1 MESDRIVGHSLQN
14 LFYNG
19 KIFIYSSAAE
29 ASSSPRTREIFIR
42 PDLRMFEPCNKARLA
57 VLEKY
62 KGLDKS
68 SYVSIQ
74 NGHRN
79 LLTNALLLFYQ
90 AGHLGQA
97 RNIYKQLRELY
108 PREEFNVP
116 LIQFARNTLIKDLK
130 DIGLNDAKRIVL
142 MLLRESYFRY
152 AIREDDEAA
161 GREKMAKEVYDY
173 YYEKWEPENRIDLG
187 DFKLLRY
194 FALSDFL
201 NDRQYPL
208 DFRLALRTR
217 IKLEMPK
224 LAEQLE
230 RQEEE
235 LMRQLK
241 QSK

>member
-1 MESDRIVGHSLQN
+1 M
-14 LFYNG
+14 
-19 KIFIYSSAAE
+19 
-29 ASSSPRTREIFIR
+29 
-42 PDLRMFEPCNKARLA
+42 
-57 VLEKY
+57 
-62 KGLDKS
+62 
-68 SYVSIQ
+68 Q

-79 LLTNALLLFYQ
+79 LLKNALLLFYQ

-97 RNIYKQLRELY
+97 RKIYDQLRELY

-116 LIQFARNTLIKDLK
+116 LIHFARNTLIKDLK

-142 MLLRESYFRY
+142 MLLRESCFRY

-173 YYEKWEPENRIDLG
+173 YYDKWEPENRIDLG

-217 IKLEMPK
+217 IKLERPK

-230 RQEEE
+230 RQEQE
-235 LMRQLK
+235 LIRRQLK